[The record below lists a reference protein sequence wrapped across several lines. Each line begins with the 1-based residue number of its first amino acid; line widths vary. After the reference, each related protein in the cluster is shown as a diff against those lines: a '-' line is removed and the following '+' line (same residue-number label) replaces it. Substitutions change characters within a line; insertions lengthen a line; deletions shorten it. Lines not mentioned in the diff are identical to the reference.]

1 MNERRT
7 YWKDFFSTIF
17 DLIRIIF
24 IGLIIVGCAVL
35 YMTFVPWWVSAIILL
50 VGWICWLA
58 HDQAIEKAQLR
69 LEIDDNILYYETR
82 IAQSEDNICK
92 YYDRIAKAH
101 LDEDTSDYVILIEH
115 EEKDIER
122 YKNKIRDLKIRR
134 ALV

>member
-1 MNERRT
+1 MT
-7 YWKDFFSTIF
+7 YWKDFFFAIF

-24 IGLIIVGCAVL
+24 IILIIIGCAVL
-35 YMTFVPWWVSAIILL
+35 YMTFVPWWVSAIILI
-50 VGWICWLA
+50 VGGICWFA

-82 IAQSEDNICK
+82 IAQSEDNIRK

-101 LDEDTSDYVILIEH
+101 PNADTSDYVTLIEN
-115 EEKDIER
+115 EEENIER
-122 YKNKIRDLKIRR
+122 YKNKIWDLKIRR